1 MSRYSIA
8 PLTAQEIVDAA
19 GVVANI
25 ANGNVVVSGITQ
37 DSRSVGVGDMY
48 CCVRGD
54 TFDGH
59 SFVAQAIAAGAAA
72 LLVDTPVAN
81 VPDSVAV
88 VTVDNV
94 RASLGPIA
102 AAVFG
107 FPSRSLTM
115 VGITGTNGKT
125 STAAMMA
132 SILRAAEKNVEVMGT
147 LSGVRTTPEAIDLQA
162 HLSRVAGEGITH
174 VVMEVSSHAL
184 DQSRVSGVLFDV
196 AVFTNLSRDHLDYH
210 KTDEAYFAAK
220 AKLFTP
226 ELAKRGVLNS
236 DDPHGRLL
244 LDVAPIPMVSFAY
257 GDASDATVRVDS
269 VSFTWRG
276 LNISIPM
283 GGSFTLINALAALTA
298 AAELGI
304 ADQSLINGCASLTQ
318 VPGRFESVPNSHGIG
333 VVVDYAHTP
342 DGLREV
348 ISSARALCQGRLIVV
363 FGCGGDRDAGKRPLM
378 GAAAQ
383 EADIVF
389 ITSDNPR
396 SEDPQSIIDQILP
409 GVTKLTVDVH
419 VEIDRSRAIAS
430 AISEARRD
438 DIVVIAGKG
447 HESTQE
453 VDGVYRPFNDVE
465 VAKSA
470 LSQKKGSEL

>member
-8 PLTAQEIVDAA
+8 PLSAKEIVDAA
-19 GVVANI
+19 GVVATIVNE
-25 ANGNVVVSGITQ
+25 NVVVSGITQ
-37 DSRSVGVGDMY
+37 DSRSVEAGDIY
-48 CCVRGD
+48 CCVRGE

-59 SFVAQAIAAGAAA
+59 AFISQAIAAGATA
-72 LLVDTPVAN
+72 LLVDSPVAD
-81 VPDSVAV
+81 VPASVAV
-88 VTVDNV
+88 VTVGNV
-94 RASLGPIA
+94 RESLGPIA

-107 FPSRSLTM
+107 FPARSLTT

-125 STAAMMA
+125 STAAMVA
-132 SILRAAEKNVEVMGT
+132 SILRAAGKNVEVMGT
-147 LSGVRTTPEAIDLQA
+147 LSSVRTTPEAIDLQA
-162 HLSRVAGEGITH
+162 HLSHVLGQGVTH

-184 DQSRVSGVLFDV
+184 DQSRVSGVLFEV

-236 DDPHGRLL
+236 DDPHGQLL
-244 LDVAPIPMVSFAY
+244 LDVAPIPMKSFAY
-257 GDASDATVRVDS
+257 GDASDVTVRVDS
-269 VSFTWRG
+269 VSFEWRG
-276 LNISIPM
+276 LKISIPM
-283 GGSFTLINALAALTA
+283 GGGFTLINALAALTA
-298 AAELGI
+298 CAELGI
-304 ADQSLINGCASLTQ
+304 DDESLIDGCASLSQ
-318 VPGRFESVPNSHGIG
+318 VPGRFESVPNTHGIG

-378 GAAAQ
+378 GTASQ
-383 EADIVF
+383 DADIVF
-389 ITSDNPR
+389 VTSDNPR
-396 SEDPQSIIDQILP
+396 SEDPQSIIDQILA
-409 GVTKLTVDVH
+409 GITTSTTDIR
-419 VEIDRSRAIAS
+419 VEVERAHAIAS
-430 AISEARRD
+430 AIWEARRD

-453 VDGVYRPFNDVE
+453 VAGVHHPFNDVE